1 MLGVEMVGRRVRNAR
16 EFAKAL
22 EAIITNEEEEEE
34 EDSNYEDEAD
44 DY

>member
-1 MLGVEMVGRRVRNAR
+1 MNAICKRGVVGYIRV
-16 EFAKAL
+16 E
-22 EAIITNEEEEEE
+22 EQEEEEEDEE